1 MATKNEISLE
11 PPPPDGKFTKID
23 QNFLHIVIDE
33 KDSES
38 FYHALS
44 VAKKVASDIRLS
56 TFNFQLKLHSKAD
69 VFIPQYIE
77 ANKKHLPEFEGKN
90 IVKPHFLEELGT
102 GDIVISSG
110 KEKILKGLQEVVN
123 QNDETFFYF
132 GGTGKIENFQKE
144 KIDFNLLS
152 LPAEML
158 KLEDR
163 DDDNIIPID
172 YFAVFKADLK
182 ILPTKEK
189 KIEKDYVFL
198 ALPFLSN
205 KRKQEIRVFK
215 KTESS
220 SFGLENLLPPLIKA
234 YKNGCKIIIL
244 SNLIETVDI
253 ETQLAFRKL
262 IQAKCTEALHKKPE
276 EIKIKFIHQDYVK
289 SNKLLEEV
297 FTHLHENKNDS
308 IIFPSSHRSEIF
320 SFLQGGIDLENIS
333 WFKAVGES
341 SDIFNKNFGTLDF
354 QISEKLERL
363 SKFSPE
369 ILESIKIYKDHVIH
383 TEVISE
389 YISEKIIELYTEDT
403 KNKNKTEPVE
413 DLENNIENEKE
424 EELDTDLEL
433 DDLEDELE
441 EVEEEI
447 LIKAELETLPI
458 SNETEVI
465 TENTENTEIISA
477 EKIEITEKIENEVEE
492 FHALTLDDL
501 EGPDGPDGPDGP
513 EINIKNLHFDKEES
527 RADLNVPQELK
538 DSKELKILQE
548 LALNHPPKASNGFSF
563 GG

>member
-1 MATKNEISLE
+1 MAKNEISLE
-11 PPPPDGKFTKID
+11 PPPADGKFTKID

-44 VAKKVASDIRLS
+44 VGTKVASDIRLS
-56 TFNFQLKLHSKAD
+56 TFKFQVKVHSKAD
-69 VFIPQYIE
+69 VFIPEYIE

-90 IVKPHFLEELGT
+90 IVKSHFLEELGT

-144 KIDFNLLS
+144 KIDFDLLS
-152 LPAEML
+152 LTSDML
-158 KLEDR
+158 TSEDR
-163 DDDNIIPID
+163 DDDNIIPTD
-172 YFAVFKADLK
+172 YCPVFKADLK

-198 ALPFLSN
+198 TLPFLNN

-234 YKNGCKIIIL
+234 YKSGCKIVII
-244 SNLIETVDI
+244 SNLIEMVDI
-253 ETQLAFRKL
+253 ETQLAFKKL
-262 IQAKCTEALHKKPE
+262 IQEKCTEALHKKPE

-341 SDIFNKNFGTLDF
+341 SNIFQKDFGTLDF
-354 QISEKLERL
+354 QISQKLERL

-383 TEVISE
+383 TDVISE
-389 YISEKIIELYTEDT
+389 YISEKIIELYTEET
-403 KNKNKTEPVE
+403 KNKNKTEPQEDLSEEVENEDKENPEEALEPEE
-413 DLENNIENEKE
+413 DLEEVKKE
-424 EELDTDLEL
+424 ESEENNVSQETEI
-433 DDLEDELE
+433 EFVQE
-441 EVEEEI
+441 EVEQITEVTEIVSVETVEI
-447 LIKAELETLPI
+447 LET
-458 SNETEVI
+458 V
-465 TENTENTEIISA
+465 
-477 EKIEITEKIENEVEE
+477 EKIESAVEE

-501 EGPDGPDGPDGP
+501 EPDRPDRPDIDI
-513 EINIKNLHFDKEES
+513 ENLHFDKEES
-527 RADLNVPQELK
+527 RADLKSTEEVGET
-538 DSKELKILQE
+538 KELKTPP
-548 LALNHPPKASNGFSF
+548 ALSSNQPQKATNGFSLA
-563 GG
+563 G

>member
-1 MATKNEISLE
+1 MAKNEISLE
-11 PPPPDGKFTKID
+11 PPPADGKFTKID

-44 VAKKVASDIRLS
+44 VGTKVASDIRLS
-56 TFNFQLKLHSKAD
+56 TFKFQVKVHSKAD
-69 VFIPQYIE
+69 VFIPEYIE

-90 IVKPHFLEELGT
+90 IVKSHFLEELGT

-144 KIDFNLLS
+144 KIDFDLLS
-152 LPAEML
+152 LTSDML
-158 KLEDR
+158 TSEDR
-163 DDDNIIPID
+163 DDDNIIPTD
-172 YFAVFKADLK
+172 YCPVFKADLK

-198 ALPFLSN
+198 ALPFLNN

-234 YKNGCKIIIL
+234 YKNGCKIVII

-253 ETQLAFRKL
+253 ETQLAFKKL
-262 IQAKCTEALHKKPE
+262 IQEKCTEALHKKPE

-333 WFKAVGES
+333 WFKAAGES
-341 SDIFNKNFGTLDF
+341 SNIFQKDFGTLDF
-354 QISEKLERL
+354 QISQKLERL

-383 TEVISE
+383 TDIISE
-389 YISEKIIELYTEDT
+389 YISEKIIELYTEET
-403 KNKNKTEPVE
+403 KNKNKTEPQE
-413 DLENNIENEKE
+413 DVSEEVENEDKE
-424 EELDTDLEL
+424 IPEEALET
-433 DDLEDELE
+433 EEELE
-441 EVEEEI
+441 EVKKEESEENNV
-447 LIKAELETLPI
+447 LQ
-458 SNETEVI
+458 ETEV
-465 TENTENTEIISA
+465 EFVQEEIMEVVEIVSVTVETVEILETV
-477 EKIEITEKIENEVEE
+477 EKIESAVEE

-501 EGPDGPDGPDGP
+501 EPDGPDGPDMDI
-513 EINIKNLHFDKEES
+513 ENLHFDKEES
-527 RADLNVPQELK
+527 RADLKSTEEVGET
-538 DSKELKILQE
+538 KELKTPPALSSNQPQKATNSFS
-548 LALNHPPKASNGFSF
+548 LAG
-563 GG
+563 

>member
-1 MATKNEISLE
+1 MAKNEISLE
-11 PPPPDGKFTKID
+11 PPPANGKFTKID

-44 VAKKVASDIRLS
+44 VGTKVASDIRLS

-69 VFIPQYIE
+69 VFIPEYIE

-90 IVKPHFLEELGT
+90 IVKSHFLEELGT

-144 KIDFNLLS
+144 KIDFDLLS
-152 LPAEML
+152 LTSDML
-158 KLEDR
+158 TSEDR
-163 DDDNIIPID
+163 DDDNIIPTD
-172 YFAVFKADLK
+172 YCPVFKADLK

-198 ALPFLSN
+198 ALPFLNN

-234 YKNGCKIIIL
+234 YKSGCKIVII
-244 SNLIETVDI
+244 SNLIEMVDI

-262 IQAKCTEALHKKPE
+262 IQAKCTEALHRKPE

-333 WFKAVGES
+333 WFKAAGES
-341 SDIFNKNFGTLDF
+341 SNIFQKDFGTLDF
-354 QISEKLERL
+354 QISQKLERL

-383 TEVISE
+383 TDIISE
-389 YISEKIIELYTEDT
+389 YISEKIIELYTEET

-458 SNETEVI
+458 SNEIEVI
-465 TENTENTEIISA
+465 TEIMEITEIIL
-477 EKIEITEKIENEVEE
+477 EERIEIKETIDNEVEE
-492 FHALTLDDL
+492 VHALTLDELD
-501 EGPDGPDGPDGP
+501 GPDSPDGPDGP
-513 EINIKNLHFDKEES
+513 EMDIENLHFDTEES
-527 RADLNVPQELK
+527 RADLKGTEEVKET
-538 DSKELKILQE
+538 KELKIPQTLSSNQPQKPTNSFS
-548 LALNHPPKASNGFSF
+548 LAG
-563 GG
+563 

>member
-11 PPPPDGKFTKID
+11 PPPPDGKFKAID

-44 VAKKVASDIRLS
+44 VGKKVASDIRLS
-56 TFNFQLKLHSKAD
+56 TYKFQIKLHSKAD
-69 VFIPQYIE
+69 VFIPEYVE
-77 ANKKHLPEFEGKN
+77 VNKKHLPEFEGKN
-90 IVKPHFLEELGT
+90 ILKPHFLEQLGT
-102 GDIVISSG
+102 GDVVISSG

-144 KIDFNLLS
+144 KIDFDLLS
-152 LPAEML
+152 LPSEML

-163 DDDNIIPID
+163 DDDNIIPTN
-172 YFAVFKADLK
+172 YFSVFDADLK

-234 YKNGCKIIIL
+234 YKDGYKIVIL
-244 SNLIETVDI
+244 SNLIEIVDI

-276 EIKIKFIHQDYVK
+276 EIKIKFIHQDYIK

-297 FTHLHENKNDS
+297 FTHLHENKNDR

-320 SFLQGGIDLENIS
+320 SFLKGEINMENIS
-333 WFKAVGES
+333 WFKAAGES
-341 SDIFNKNFGTLDF
+341 SHIFQKDFGIID
-354 QISEKLERL
+354 SEINANLERF

-369 ILESIKIYKDHVIH
+369 VLETIKKYKDHVIH
-383 TEVISE
+383 TDIISE

-403 KNKNKTEPVE
+403 KNKNKTEPQEDVSEAVENEEKE
-413 DLENNIENEKE
+413 DL
-424 EELDTDLEL
+424 DLEL
-433 DDLEDELE
+433 NEEELEDELE
-441 EVEEEI
+441 EIEKEKTIQKEIASSNEIEEI
-447 LIKAELETLPI
+447 
-458 SNETEVI
+458 TEI
-465 TENTENTEIISA
+465 TEITEIIS
-477 EKIEITEKIENEVEE
+477 EEEIEIEINETIENEVEE
-492 FHALTLDDL
+492 FHALTLDEL
-501 EGPDGPDGPDGP
+501 EGPDAPDAPDGP
-513 EINIKNLHFDKEES
+513 EIDIENLHFDKEES
-527 RADLNVPQELK
+527 RADLNPKAEVKEV
-538 DSKELKILQE
+538 KELKVQPE
-548 LALNHPPKASNGFSF
+548 LSLNQAPKVSGGFAL
-563 GG
+563 